1 MQNKVV
7 IITGGSSGIGKA
19 CAESFGKA
27 GAKIVI
33 TGRNR
38 ENLLEVANELAKM
51 GIEVLTIIADAA
63 SEQDNIRMI
72 EETLARFG
80 KIDVLINNAGITMR
94 SLFNEVDLTVF
105 KKVMDINFYGTV
117 YATKYALPHI
127 LKSKGSIVGISSIA
141 GHRGLPE
148 RTAYSSSKFAM
159 QGFLESLRTELL
171 KKEVHVLAACP
182 GFTTSNI
189 RNRALT
195 KDGSVQGESPR
206 DEEKMMSAE
215 EVADAILKAV
225 KHRKRDL
232 VLTTQGKFTVMMNK
246 WLPGLMDKIV
256 YNTLAKEKNTSLN

>member
-1 MQNKVV
+1 MENKVV

-38 ENLLEVANELAKM
+38 ENLLEVSDDLGKK
-51 GIEVLTIIADAA
+51 GIEVLSIIADSAN
-63 SEQDNIRMI
+63 EQDNIRMI
-72 EETLARFG
+72 QETVARFG
-80 KIDVLINNAGITMR
+80 KVDVIINNAGITMR
-94 SLFNEVDLTVF
+94 SQFNEVDLSVF

-127 LKSKGSIVGISSIA
+127 LQTKGSIVGISSIA

-195 KDGSVQGESPR
+195 KDGSMQGESPR
-206 DEEKMMSAE
+206 DEDKMMSAE
-215 EVADAILKAV
+215 EVAEAILKAV